1 MADIRLLPVDVALV
15 EVHGLVTDG
24 VDAPLP
30 QRMLGVGDVLQV
42 LESMAYPRARCTSR
56 RHSTPKA
63 PAPPPKKTNK
73 QTNKTTTEI

>member
-56 RHSTPKA
+56 RHSTPRA
-63 PAPPPKKTNK
+63 PVPPKKNNK
-73 QTNKTTTEI
+73 QTNNTTTEI